1 MFDIISFM
9 TSAVWSPYAAGAGI
23 GVLSWLS
30 FLLSNKP
37 LGCSTT
43 YFKTFGMLRMAVSKE
58 GIDKNPYYQKYKPE
72 IDWQWMLVL
81 GIVIGAFISSYIS
94 GVFELS
100 WVPESFAKK
109 FGDNP
114 LLRVLVAL
122 AGGILMGFGARFAGG
137 CTSGHGISG
146 TTQLSLSSIIA
157 VIFMFAGG
165 IAAAFLLYRVI

>member
-1 MFDIISFM
+1 MISFM
-9 TSAVWSPYAAGAGI
+9 TSAAWSPYAAGAGI

-94 GVFELS
+94 GVFELT